1 MSAKRTAG
9 GYWPLTRAACKT
21 AKIPHQR
28 RHIIRERYGDS
39 VVCDLCGATL
49 EKARPPRPPRKRAA

>member
-1 MSAKRTAG
+1 MPAKRHPAS
-9 GYWPLTRAACKT
+9 GYWPLTRANCKA

-28 RHIIRERYGDS
+28 RHIIRERLGDS

-49 EKARPPRPPRKRAA
+49 EKAGRVRKAA